1 MGELSKLHVMFNQ
14 LKLHIREGIIVKW
27 YLFLTVMLVSFSLS
41 MVYIFIGNSAIER
54 YSDTQQLTFLNVV
67 AYIFRGM
74 QEYNPAEG
82 KEFIIEDNYLI
93 WNVMLA
99 IIVGMYPLR
108 NLKKMGKISLLQV
121 KNRLWW
127 WLSICLWSVVTVFL
141 YYVMVYIGAFVAVF
155 LMTFIMENVNVFSSG
170 FDIFLLKR
178 VFGITYDTV
187 PVIFWIKI
195 FVLPICA
202 SLAISGM
209 QVALSFLAGEAVGYI
224 SVIAVCIISAFS
236 MKPIWIG
243 NCMMAKRYIEI
254 NPNGIGMAIPIII
267 CLAVWIVSVSAGY
280 IYFNNKDIL

>member
-108 NLKKMGKISLLQV
+108 NLKKWV
-121 KNRLWW
+121 KYHCYR
-127 WLSICLWSVVTVFL
+127 
-141 YYVMVYIGAFVAVF
+141 
-155 LMTFIMENVNVFSSG
+155 
-170 FDIFLLKR
+170 
-178 VFGITYDTV
+178 
-187 PVIFWIKI
+187 
-195 FVLPICA
+195 
-202 SLAISGM
+202 
-209 QVALSFLAGEAVGYI
+209 
-224 SVIAVCIISAFS
+224 
-236 MKPIWIG
+236 
-243 NCMMAKRYIEI
+243 
-254 NPNGIGMAIPIII
+254 
-267 CLAVWIVSVSAGY
+267 
-280 IYFNNKDIL
+280 